1 MSEPN
6 NELEESVY
14 ESDTNN
20 NPDVTYK
27 QNDVIEDNETLEQQD
42 QLNEQEETAEE
53 INQNDMYENVLN
65 QQTSMEKH
73 SYNNAEHNF
82 KSDDRLPTLS
92 RSQMNRSIVLKPS
105 IHHAV
110 VNEFKYIG
118 PQIKVGKFDP
128 NSRSLNEEIFQRT
141 YQKRLSELEN
151 KQNAKAR
158 PTSASSH
165 KSLINPIIF
174 QTNDFKFKGMRR
186 TAAVKPRNS
195 GKFKMKNLKIF
206 KFFHL

>member
-27 QNDVIEDNETLEQQD
+27 QNDALGENETLDQQD
-42 QLNEQEETAEE
+42 QLNEQEETAEV
-53 INQNDMYENVLN
+53 INQNNEQNDMYENVLN
-65 QQTSMEKH
+65 QQTSMEQH
-73 SYNNAEHNF
+73 SYAGHNF

-118 PQIKVGKFDP
+118 PQIRVGKFDP

-151 KQNAKAR
+151 KQNAKPR

-165 KSLINPIIF
+165 KSLINPILF
-174 QTNDFKFKGMRR
+174 QTNDFKFKG
-186 TAAVKPRNS
+186 
-195 GKFKMKNLKIF
+195 I
-206 KFFHL
+206 